1 VPGQTRAGRISL
13 EELGDGYISV
23 APKLGATYVDSKC
36 RDNGNPAWTLSQI
49 DKQVRDRLTRNPRQ
63 NAFSV
68 IKDGINFVF
77 QRQVGLNPGSNN
89 VLSQFYL
96 DSVIYRV
103 KILPE
108 KHKTIKNPTHFY
120 GELVKTKMGAEYLRK
135 CEHLEHFKKDILS
148 KDTPM
153 LKKRA
158 ALWAIGHIG
167 SHENGIKLVL
177 E

>member
-1 VPGQTRAGRISL
+1 
-13 EELGDGYISV
+13 
-23 APKLGATYVDSKC
+23 
-36 RDNGNPAWTLSQI
+36 
-49 DKQVRDRLTRNPRQ
+49 
-63 NAFSV
+63 
-68 IKDGINFVF
+68 
-77 QRQVGLNPGSNN
+77 

-153 LKKRA
+153 LKKLA

-177 E
+177 EQELVQPLIKLAENAETLSLRGTCIYIIGMLSNTSIGRSSI